1 MTEHQPDT
9 IADGLRTTLGVLNFD
24 MIRRYVDAIVTVDDA
39 AICEAMALYMTRAKE
54 VVEPS
59 GIIGLAAIMAGVIDV
74 RAKRVAIILS
84 GGNVDLTRLPW

>member
-1 MTEHQPDT
+1 
-9 IADGLRTTLGVLNFD
+9 
-24 MIRRYVDAIVTVDDA
+24 
-39 AICEAMALYMTRAKE
+39 LYMTRAKE